1 MASKQDT
8 LPFEPPIE
16 PMLAKLST
24 AIPDGDGWLYEPKW
38 DGFRALVFFDGKE
51 AYIQSR
57 DLKPLAR
64 YFPELQESL
73 QATLPGA
80 MVLDGEAVIMT
91 DHGLDFDALQ
101 MRIHPAESRV
111 RKLASKTPSS
121 FVAFDMLADGG
132 EDLRALRF
140 GERRKRMEARLAH
153 VGPPVFLTPATDDLA
168 RAREWFEQ
176 FEGAGL
182 DGVIAKRADGA
193 YQPGVRAMAKIKHLR
208 TADCVVGGLRW
219 YKDQAERA
227 IGSLLLGLYDDDGVL
242 HLVGH
247 TSSFKAD
254 EKRRLAD
261 ELRPYI
267 TDDDE
272 HGFGKGRMPG
282 APSRW
287 TGSKDLGWVRLR
299 LELVCEVTF
308 DHLQGNRF
316 RHAATFK
323 RWRSDKAPESCT
335 FDQIEETPSY
345 ELLKI
350 FTEQARGAT

>member
-1 MASKQDT
+1 
-8 LPFEPPIE
+8 
-16 PMLAKLST
+16 MLAKLS
-24 AIPDGDGWLYEPKW
+24 ASIPEGGGWLYEPKW
-38 DGFRALVFFDGKE
+38 DGFRALVFFDGQD

-64 YFPELQESL
+64 YFPELQTSL
-73 QATLPGA
+73 KDVLPGS
-80 MVLDGEAVIMT
+80 MVLDGEVVIMT
-91 DHGLDFDALQ
+91 DGGLDFDALQ

-111 RKLASKTPSS
+111 LKLAEATPAS

-132 EDLRALRF
+132 HDLRDMPF
-140 GERRKRMEARLAH
+140 VERRARLERH
-153 VGPPVFLTPATDDLA
+153 LSQIGPPVFVTPATADVATA
-168 RAREWFEQ
+168 RDWFQQ

-182 DGVIAKRADGA
+182 DGVMAKRSDGV

-219 YKDQAERA
+219 YKDQPERA
-227 IGSLLLGLYDDDGVL
+227 VGSLLLGLYDGEGVL

-254 EKRRLAD
+254 EKRSLAE

-267 TDDDE
+267 TEDDE

-287 TGSKDLGWVRLR
+287 TGAKDLSWVRLR
-299 LELVCEVTF
+299 PELVCEVTF
-308 DHLQGNRF
+308 DHLQGDRF

-323 RWRSDKAPESCT
+323 RWRSDKAPEACR

-345 ELLKI
+345 ELLRI
-350 FTEQARGAT
+350 FEAEGHGGTR